1 RLVPELIWQVFMK
14 ENFMLDV
21 APYVGY
27 RFTERLTVGAGWN
40 QRFAFNTEKS
50 SNQTNVY
57 GPRLYGAYKV
67 VRAISLRLEL
77 ETMNAFVAE
86 NITNADVGQ
95 REWVPA
101 ILAGMKQEYKI
112 YKNLKGTAFVLYNFY
127 NPDYK
132 SPYGDRLNMRFGLEY
147 AISNRR

>member
-1 RLVPELIWQVFMK
+1 
-14 ENFMLDV
+14 MLDV

-27 RFTERLTVGAGWN
+27 RFTQRLTVGAGWN
-40 QRFAFNTEKS
+40 QRLSFNSVKTS
-50 SNQTNVY
+50 TQTNVY

-67 VRAISLRLEL
+67 VKGIAVRLEL
-77 ETMNAFVAE
+77 ETMKAFVPE
-86 NITNADVGQ
+86 TITNTDVGQ

-132 SPYGDRLNMRFGLEY
+132 SPYGDRLNMRFGFEY
-147 AISNRR
+147 SFIARKR